1 MAEPHERA
9 ARREGERLAELGRRR
24 GFFFPSY
31 EVYGGVAGLYT
42 YGPHGAALKRH
53 VEAAWRDRFTVK
65 EDNFEIEG
73 PTITPKAV
81 LDASGHTDGFD
92 DMLVTCPSCTA
103 SIRADH
109 LIEDHTDVEDA
120 EALPPAEAGTLITEH
135 ELACPSCGTPLAD
148 EPVESFNL
156 MFETAIGPG
165 DGDPGYLRPETAQ
178 SIFVEFPRLAE
189 YARSSLP
196 FGVTQI
202 GTGYRNEISPRKG
215 LIRVRE
221 FTMAELETFVDPDR
235 NDPPLDR
242 VADVSLRLY
251 PIDAQRDDGTAYR
264 EESVADATD
273 AGIIGDPWIGYYL
286 GVARRWYD
294 RIGVDGDRLRFR
306 QHLPDERSHYASD
319 CWDAEA
325 EIDGD
330 WIEIAGFAHRG
341 CYDLSHHAEASGE
354 EFTVFRPYDE
364 PIERERATVSPD
376 MATLGPEFGTDA
388 PSIAAA
394 LEELAETEPG
404 AFADETVLVSVDGA
418 RFEVPVDATGFT
430 RETVTETGE
439 HVMPDV
445 IEPSF
450 GIGRTVYTLLVHALE
465 TDVVDGE
472 ERTFLALDPSIA
484 PTTVAIF
491 PLMDRDGLGEQARDL
506 AASLRSTG
514 LEVDYDDAG
523 NIGRRYRR
531 QDEIGT
537 PYCVTVDYDTLE
549 DDTVTVRDRDTTA
562 QERVAADELPSVI
575 KALLAG
581 DRSIGADG

>member
-1 MAEPHERA
+1 MAESVERSE
-9 ARREGERLAELGRRR
+9 RREGERLAELGRRR

-31 EVYGGVAGLYT
+31 EAYGGVAGLYT

-53 VEAAWRDRFTVK
+53 VEDAWRDRFTVK

-92 DMLVTCPSCTA
+92 DMLVTCPICDA
-103 SIRADH
+103 STRADH
-109 LIEDHTDVEDA
+109 LIEDNTDVEDA
-120 EALPPAEAGTLITEH
+120 EALPPAEAGALIAEH
-135 ELACPSCGTPLAD
+135 GLACPSCGASLAD

-165 DGDPGYLRPETAQ
+165 DGDPGFLRPETAQ

-215 LIRVRE
+215 LVRVRE

-235 NDPPLDR
+235 DEPPLDR
-242 VADVSLRLY
+242 VADVTLRLY
-251 PIDAQRDDGTAYR
+251 PIEAQRTDGTAY
-264 EESVADATD
+264 EELTVAAAVDE
-273 AGIIGDPWIGYYL
+273 GIIADPWIGYYL

-306 QHLPDERSHYASD
+306 QHLPDERSHYATD

-341 CYDLSHHAEASGE
+341 RYDLGHHAEASDE

-364 PIERERATVSPD
+364 PVERERVTISPD
-376 MATLGPEFGTDA
+376 MSRLGPAFGGDA
-388 PSIAAA
+388 PAIAAA

-404 AFADETVLVSVDGA
+404 AFEDETVIVTVAGE
-418 RFEVPVDATGFT
+418 RHEVPVDATGFA
-430 RETVTETGE
+430 RETVTESGE
-439 HVMPDV
+439 HVMPEV

-450 GIGRTVYTLLVHALE
+450 GIGRTVYTLLAHALS
-465 TDVVDGE
+465 TDVVDDE
-472 ERTFLALDPSIA
+472 ERTYLALEPSVA
-484 PTTVAIF
+484 PTTVAVF
-491 PLMDRDGLGEQARDL
+491 PLMDRDGLGERAREL
-506 AASLRSTG
+506 AASLRATG

-537 PYCVTVDYDTLE
+537 PFCVTVDYDTLE
-549 DDTVTVRDRDTTA
+549 DDTVTVRDRDSTA
-562 QERVAADELPSVI
+562 QERVAADEVATVVD
-575 KALLAG
+575 ALLAG